1 MTGEF
6 AGDAGEVES
15 EMTSTQG
22 CGQVQEHP
30 AETGLR

>member
-1 MTGEF
+1 MAGVF

-15 EMTSTQG
+15 KMTSAQG
-22 CGQVQEHP
+22 GGQDP

>member
-1 MTGEF
+1 MAGVF

-15 EMTSTQG
+15 KMTSTQG
-22 CGQVQEHP
+22 GGQVQEYP